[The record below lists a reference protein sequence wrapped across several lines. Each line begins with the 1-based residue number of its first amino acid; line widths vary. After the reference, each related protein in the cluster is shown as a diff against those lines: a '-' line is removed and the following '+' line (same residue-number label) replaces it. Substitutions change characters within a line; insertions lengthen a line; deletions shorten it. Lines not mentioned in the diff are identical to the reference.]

1 MEFLNKYHDE
11 LARGL
16 EESVG
21 VRQPDRLYEPV
32 RYILSIGG
40 KRIRPALTLMVCDFL
55 SGDYK
60 KALPAALAVEMF
72 HNFSLMH
79 DDIMDEAPLRR
90 GKRSVHEKWDINT
103 AILSGDAML
112 ILAYRL
118 FEGYEPEEFRALAKL
133 FSETA
138 LQVCEGQQ
146 LDIDFETRDD
156 VEVVEYLKMIEQKT
170 AVLLGAAME
179 MGAIVA
185 QASEAEKEVM
195 YEFGKNLGIAFQL
208 QDDYLDVF
216 GDPETFGKQVGGDI
230 IANKKTF
237 LYIMAE
243 DLAAKA
249 EAEELTHLFGINP
262 KDPEGKIMRV
272 KDIFVS
278 SGAAKATR
286 LEIQKFSNL
295 ADSELNKSTIL
306 EDKKESLRKFAF
318 DLMQREV

>member
-1 MEFLNKYHDE
+1 MEFLKKYHDE

-16 EESVG
+16 AESVG

-55 SGDYK
+55 TGDYK

-230 IANKKTF
+230 IANKKTY
-237 LYIMAE
+237 LYLMALE
-243 DLAAKA
+243 KGRVEQQKELIHLYSILPSDSSQKIKRVEEIFAESGSA
-249 EAEELTHLFGINP
+249 EATSKAIEMYSNKAFAIIDKMN
-262 KDPEGKIMRV
+262 
-272 KDIFVS
+272 VS
-278 SGAAKATR
+278 D
-286 LEIQKFSNL
+286 Q
-295 ADSELNKSTIL
+295 
-306 EDKKESLRKFAF
+306 KKELFIKFGH
-318 DLMQREV
+318 DLMQRKF

>member
-1 MEFLNKYHDE
+1 MEFLKKYHDQ
-11 LARGL
+11 LAQGL
-16 EESVG
+16 EEAVG
-21 VRQPDRLYEPV
+21 ARQPERLYEPV

-55 SGDYK
+55 AGDYK

-90 GKRSVHEKWDINT
+90 GKKSVHEKWNIDT

-118 FEGYEPEEFRALAKL
+118 FEEYEPEKFRALAQL

-146 LDIDFETRDD
+146 LDIDFEIRDD

-170 AVLLGAAME
+170 AVLLGAAMK

-185 QASEAEKEVM
+185 QASDAEEEVM

-216 GDPETFGKQVGGDI
+216 GDPKTFGKQVGGDI
-230 IANKKTF
+230 ISNKKTY
-237 LYIMAE
+237 LYLMA
-243 DLAAKA
+243 LKKGNA
-249 EAEELTHLFGINP
+249 EHQKELIHLYSISP
-262 KDPEGKIMRV
+262 TDSSDKIERV
-272 KDIFVS
+272 KEVYVE
-278 SGAAKATR
+278 SGSADATSLAIENYSNKA
-286 LEIQKFSNL
+286 FS
-295 ADSELNKSTIL
+295 IL
-306 EDKKESLRKFAF
+306 EKMNVSDQKKKLFRKFGQ
-318 DLMQREV
+318 DLMQRKF

>member
-16 EESVG
+16 AESVG

-55 SGDYK
+55 TGDYK

-90 GKRSVHEKWDINT
+90 GKKSVHEKWDINT

-230 IANKKTF
+230 IANKKTY
-237 LYIMAE
+237 LYLMALE
-243 DLAAKA
+243 KGRAEHQKELIHLYSISPNDSSQKIKRVEEIFTESGSA
-249 EAEELTHLFGINP
+249 EATSKAIEMYSNKAFAIIDKMN
-262 KDPEGKIMRV
+262 
-272 KDIFVS
+272 VS
-278 SGAAKATR
+278 D
-286 LEIQKFSNL
+286 Q
-295 ADSELNKSTIL
+295 
-306 EDKKESLRKFAF
+306 KKELFIKFGH
-318 DLMQREV
+318 DLMQRKF

>member
-16 EESVG
+16 AESVG

-55 SGDYK
+55 TGDYE

-90 GKRSVHEKWDINT
+90 GKKSVHEKWDINT

-230 IANKKTF
+230 IANKKTY
-237 LYIMAE
+237 LYLMALE
-243 DLAAKA
+243 KGRAEHQKELIHLYSILPSDSSQKIKRVEEIFAESGSA
-249 EAEELTHLFGINP
+249 EATSKAIEMYSNKAFAIIDKMN
-262 KDPEGKIMRV
+262 
-272 KDIFVS
+272 VS
-278 SGAAKATR
+278 D
-286 LEIQKFSNL
+286 Q
-295 ADSELNKSTIL
+295 
-306 EDKKESLRKFAF
+306 KKELFIKFGHDLMERKF
-318 DLMQREV
+318 

>member
-1 MEFLNKYHDE
+1 MQILSKYNQVLIDSLERAVANKE
-11 LARGL
+11 P
-16 EESVG
+16 
-21 VRQPDRLYEPV
+21 QQLYDPI
-32 RYILSIGG
+32 RYILSLGG

-55 SGDYK
+55 GNDFK
-60 KALPAALAVEMF
+60 KAIPAAMALELF

-79 DDIMDEAPLRR
+79 DDIMDNAPLRR
-90 GKRSVHEKWDINT
+90 GQKSVHEKWDVNT

-112 ILAYRL
+112 ILAYRF
-118 FEGYEPEEFRALAKL
+118 FEEYDPITFKALAEL

-146 LDIDFETRDD
+146 LDMDFETRVD
-156 VEVVEYLKMIEQKT
+156 VKVEEYLKMIEQKT
-170 AVLLGAAME
+170 AVLVGASMK

-185 QASEAEKEVM
+185 EASDQEKDAM

>member
-16 EESVG
+16 AESVG

-55 SGDYK
+55 TGDYE

-90 GKRSVHEKWDINT
+90 GKKSVHEKWDINT

-230 IANKKTF
+230 IANKKTY
-237 LYIMAE
+237 LYLMALE
-243 DLAAKA
+243 KGRAEHQKELIHLYSISPNDSSQKIKRVEEIFTESGSA
-249 EAEELTHLFGINP
+249 EATSKAIEMYSNKAFAIIDKMN
-262 KDPEGKIMRV
+262 
-272 KDIFVS
+272 VS
-278 SGAAKATR
+278 D
-286 LEIQKFSNL
+286 Q
-295 ADSELNKSTIL
+295 
-306 EDKKESLRKFAF
+306 KKELFIKFGH
-318 DLMQREV
+318 DLMQRKF

>member
-16 EESVG
+16 AESVG

-55 SGDYK
+55 TGDYK

-90 GKRSVHEKWDINT
+90 GKKSVHEKWDINT

-230 IANKKTF
+230 IANKKTY
-237 LYIMAE
+237 LYLMALE
-243 DLAAKA
+243 KGRAEHQKELIHLYSISPNDSSQKIKRVEEIFTESGSA
-249 EAEELTHLFGINP
+249 EATSKAIEMYSNKAFAIIDKMN
-262 KDPEGKIMRV
+262 
-272 KDIFVS
+272 VS
-278 SGAAKATR
+278 D
-286 LEIQKFSNL
+286 Q
-295 ADSELNKSTIL
+295 
-306 EDKKESLRKFAF
+306 KKELFIKFGHDLMERKF
-318 DLMQREV
+318 

>member
-1 MEFLNKYHDE
+1 MEFLKKYHDE

-16 EESVG
+16 AESVG

-55 SGDYK
+55 TGDYK

-90 GKRSVHEKWDINT
+90 GKKSVHEKWDINT

-230 IANKKTF
+230 IANKKTY
-237 LYIMAE
+237 LYLMALE
-243 DLAAKA
+243 KGRAEHQKELIHLYSISPNDSSQKIKRVEEIFTESGSA
-249 EAEELTHLFGINP
+249 EATSKAIEMYSNKAFAIIDKMN
-262 KDPEGKIMRV
+262 
-272 KDIFVS
+272 VS
-278 SGAAKATR
+278 D
-286 LEIQKFSNL
+286 Q
-295 ADSELNKSTIL
+295 
-306 EDKKESLRKFAF
+306 KKELFIKFGHDLMERKF
-318 DLMQREV
+318 